1 MGSTH
6 VFLRSQQNPSI
17 TIGRPY
23 IEQGK
28 LNSKSRKIGDLTE
41 LFLSY
46 LFPII
51 ISELVFLSS
60 NTVSNV
66 DEPSIFGNMIEV
78 ITSWIAKYGYPS
90 VFAIALL
97 ENLFPPIPSELV
109 FPLIGLS
116 AQTNDLGIAGAMG
129 MAIIG
134 AVGSTVGAIIIYYIA
149 LKIGLPT
156 ITRIGKRYHLISES
170 DIRKTETWFVR
181 HGELAVFLGRM
192 APGVRELISIPAG
205 IAEMNIVRFTFF
217 TFIGSC
223 VWSLFLTL
231 IGFFI
236 GDAWIRFYGDYS
248 QVFDI
253 LGVILIIVIV
263 AIVILRHYKGRLK

>member
-1 MGSTH
+1 M
-6 VFLRSQQNPSI
+6 I
-17 TIGRPY
+17 
-23 IEQGK
+23 
-28 LNSKSRKIGDLTE
+28 
-41 LFLSY
+41 LFY

-51 ISELVFLSS
+51 LSELVFATS
-60 NTVSNV
+60 NTVSNTA
-66 DEPSIFGNMIEV
+66 DHGIFGNMIEL
-78 ITSWIAKYGYPS
+78 ITGWIANYGYPS
-90 VFAIALL
+90 VFAAALL

-109 FPLIGLS
+109 FPLVGFS
-116 AQTNDLGIAGAMG
+116 AQTNDLGIAGAIG
-129 MAIIG
+129 MALIG

-149 LKIGLPT
+149 LKIGLPA

-170 DIRKTETWFVR
+170 DIKKTETWFVR

-192 APGVRELISIPAG
+192 APGIRELISIPAG

-223 VWSLFLTL
+223 VWRLFLTL

-248 QVFDI
+248 QIFDI
-253 LGVILIIVIV
+253 AGITLILVIV
-263 AIVILRHYKGRLK
+263 AIVALRYYKGRQE

>member
-1 MGSTH
+1 
-6 VFLRSQQNPSI
+6 LI
-17 TIGRPY
+17 
-23 IEQGK
+23 
-28 LNSKSRKIGDLTE
+28 
-41 LFLSY
+41 LSY
-46 LFPII
+46 LII
-51 ISELVFLSS
+51 LSELAIASPNTIS
-60 NTVSNV
+60 NTT
-66 DEPSIFGNMIEV
+66 EHGIFGNIIEI
-78 ITSWIAKYGYPS
+78 ITGWIATYGYPS
-90 VFAIALL
+90 VFVAALL

-109 FPLIGLS
+109 FPLIGFS
-116 AQTNDLGIAGAMG
+116 AQTNGLGMAGAIG

-134 AVGSTVGAIIIYYIA
+134 AVGSTVGAIIIYFVA

-181 HGELAVFLGRM
+181 HGELAIFLGRM
-192 APGVRELISIPAG
+192 APGIRELISIPAG

-223 VWSLFLTL
+223 IWSLFLTL

-236 GDAWIRFYGDYS
+236 GDAWIRFYGNYS

-253 LGVILIIVIV
+253 AGITLILVIITII
-263 AIVILRHYKGRLK
+263 AIKYYKGRQK